1 MRAAQT
7 LAVQREVA
15 PNVRDLRL
23 PAISVGSPT
32 LYPSSLRRGG
42 RFCAVIVSEQIAP
55 HNRAPELSRSARVKL
70 CYWDSK
76 GWDASRMKRACE
88 YREVRS
94 SQATMNYEN
103 IQLEMRDAVGLIT
116 LNRPDSLNALNTE
129 VGLEFQK
136 AVGEV
141 QGRGARA
148 VVLTGAGR
156 AFCAGGDLREMQKIA
171 QREGKVEA
179 FFDEPL
185 RLLNECILLIRRAPL
200 PFIAAVNGAAS
211 GGGCNLALACDF
223 VIAGEGAK
231 FNQAFI
237 KIGLV
242 PDCGGT
248 FILPRLIG
256 WKRASELMMT
266 GDLVTAARALE
277 MGMIN
282 AVVPDDELL
291 ARALA
296 MADKLAQ
303 APTAAI
309 GRIKELLEA
318 SATNDYGG
326 QLELERK
333 AQIQSGLTKDFK
345 EGVAAFLEKR
355 PPRFVG
361 G

>member
-1 MRAAQT
+1 M
-7 LAVQREVA
+7 
-15 PNVRDLRL
+15 
-23 PAISVGSPT
+23 S
-32 LYPSSLRRGG
+32 
-42 RFCAVIVSEQIAP
+42 
-55 HNRAPELSRSARVKL
+55 
-70 CYWDSK
+70 
-76 GWDASRMKRACE
+76 
-88 YREVRS
+88 
-94 SQATMNYEN
+94 YET
-103 IQLEMRDAVGLIT
+103 IQLEMRGAVGIIT
-116 LNRPDSLNALNTE
+116 LNRPASLNALTSA
-129 VGLEFQK
+129 VGQEFK
-136 AVGEV
+136 AAVGEV
-141 QGRGARA
+141 QERGARA

-156 AFCAGGDLREMQKIA
+156 AFCAGGDLREMQRIGE
-171 QREGKVEA
+171 REGKVEA

-185 RLLNECILLIRRAPL
+185 QLLNECILSIRRAPL

-211 GGGCNLALACDF
+211 GAGCNLALACDI
-223 VIAGEGAK
+223 VVAGESAR

-248 FILPRLIG
+248 FILPRLVG
-256 WKRASELMMT
+256 WKRATELLMT
-266 GDLVTAARALE
+266 GDVVTAARALE

-291 ARALA
+291 SRALA
-296 MADKLAQ
+296 MAEKLAQ

-309 GRIKELLEA
+309 ARMKELLEA

-333 AQIQSGLTKDFK
+333 AQIQSGVTKDFK

-355 PPRFVG
+355 PPKFVG

>member
-1 MRAAQT
+1 M
-7 LAVQREVA
+7 
-15 PNVRDLRL
+15 
-23 PAISVGSPT
+23 S
-32 LYPSSLRRGG
+32 
-42 RFCAVIVSEQIAP
+42 
-55 HNRAPELSRSARVKL
+55 
-70 CYWDSK
+70 
-76 GWDASRMKRACE
+76 
-88 YREVRS
+88 
-94 SQATMNYEN
+94 YET
-103 IQLEMRDAVGLIT
+103 IQLEMQEAVGIIT
-116 LNRPDSLNALNTE
+116 LNRPASLNALTSE
-129 VGLEFQK
+129 VGQEFK
-136 AVGEV
+136 AAVADV

-148 VVLTGAGR
+148 VVITGAGR

-185 RLLNECILLIRRAPL
+185 RLLNECILLIRRAPF

-223 VIAGEGAK
+223 VVAGESAR

-248 FILPRLIG
+248 FILPRLVG

-266 GDLVTAARALE
+266 GDVVTAERALE

-282 AVVPDDELL
+282 AVVPDEELL
-291 ARALA
+291 PRALA
-296 MADKLAQ
+296 MAERLAQ

-333 AQIQSGLTKDFK
+333 TQIQSGLTKDFK
-345 EGVAAFLEKR
+345 EGVAAFIEKR
-355 PPRFVG
+355 PPKFVG